1 MNWEVEVIRKKEDLI
16 RDTQKFLQINSVM
29 DESTAR
35 PGQPFGSGINECL
48 TSLLDFGSKEGF
60 TVKNL
65 DGYAGHIE
73 WGTGDEIVG
82 VLCHV
87 DVVPPGDGWTSDP
100 FSADIREGRIY
111 ARGAIDDKG
120 PTMAAFYAL
129 KIVKDMQLPLSKRV
143 RIIIGTDEESDWRC
157 VEHYFKHEKM
167 PDIGFA
173 PDADFPII
181 NAEKGIIDAAL
192 RIAPKA
198 AGRDAKNGLV
208 SFRSGLRLNMVP
220 DAAEAVI
227 EGTDIDAVS
236 SYFSKWL
243 KDSHTQGEAEAENGR
258 LTLRVYGKSCHAME
272 PDNGVNAGLKL
283 AECLQEAEL
292 DESGTYFIKTVADY
306 FSHDTRGK
314 RLNIDC
320 KDDISGELT
329 LNVGTFTYKKDLGGE
344 LGINIRYPVTSDS
357 KVIRDAFMAIDDF
370 QLEEFKDS
378 KPHHVSADHPLVK
391 TLQRVYEGQTGK
403 KADLISIG
411 GGTYARSLSAGV
423 AFGPLFPGR
432 PDSAHQKDEY
442 IEIDDLLRSTA
453 LYAQAIYELAK

>member
-16 RDTQKFLQINSVM
+16 RDTQQFLQINSVM
-29 DESTAR
+29 DEQTAAA
-35 PGQPFGSGINECL
+35 GMPFGKGVNECL
-48 TSLLDFGSKEGF
+48 TSLLSLGEKEGF
-60 TVKNL
+60 TTKNV

-73 WGTGDEIVG
+73 WGQGEEIVG

-100 FSADIREGRIY
+100 FSADIRDGRIY

-157 VEHYFKHEKM
+157 VEHYFKHEDM
-167 PDIGFA
+167 PTVGFA

-181 NAEKGIIDAAL
+181 NAEKGIIDASL
-192 RIAPKA
+192 RISPPTLDSSAESVLA
-198 AGRDAKNGLV
+198 
-208 SFRSGLRLNMVP
+208 SFQSGLRLNMVP

-227 EGTDIDAVS
+227 EGSGQEDILKS
-236 SYFSKWL
+236 FEQML
-243 KDSHTQGEAEAENGR
+243 KDTDGKGEVSVEENR
-258 LTLRVYGKSCHAME
+258 VVLRMFGQSCHAME
-272 PDNGVNAGLKL
+272 PNNGVNAGIKL
-283 AECLQEAEL
+283 AEFLQRIEL
-292 DESGTYFIKTVADY
+292 DDAGRHFIHAITES
-306 FSHDTRGK
+306 FSNDTRGK
-314 RLNIDC
+314 KLNIACED
-320 KDDISGELT
+320 KISGELT
-329 LNVGTFTYKKDLGGE
+329 LNVGTFRYEKAKGGE
-344 LGINIRYPVTSDS
+344 LGINIRYPVTAESQT
-357 KVIRDAFMAIDDF
+357 IREAFENNGTF
-370 QLEEFKDS
+370 QLGEFKDS

-391 TLQRVYEGQTGK
+391 TLQAVYESQVGQ

-411 GGTYARSLSAGV
+411 GGTYARSLQAGV

-442 IEIDDLLRSTA
+442 IEIDDLLRATA